1 MSRYLLD
8 TNIVSDI
15 VRNPQG
21 VVARKIAA
29 IGETEI
35 ATSIIVAAELRFDA
49 EKRGSPKLSVQ
60 LQAVLDVLPILP
72 LPEGADVQYGI
83 LRAQLERDGTPIGGN
98 DMLIAAHALAMDCVV
113 VTDNVRE
120 FERVNELRIENWLR

>member
-1 MSRYLLD
+1 VSHYLLD

-21 VVARKIAA
+21 VVACKIAA

-35 ATSIIVAAELRFDA
+35 ATSIIVAAELRFGA
-49 EKRGSPKLSVQ
+49 EKRGSPKLSAQ

-72 LPEGADVQYGI
+72 LSEGADVQYAI
-83 LRAQLERDGTPIGGN
+83 LRAQLERDDTPIGGN
-98 DMLIAAHALAMDCVV
+98 DMLIAAHALAMDSIL